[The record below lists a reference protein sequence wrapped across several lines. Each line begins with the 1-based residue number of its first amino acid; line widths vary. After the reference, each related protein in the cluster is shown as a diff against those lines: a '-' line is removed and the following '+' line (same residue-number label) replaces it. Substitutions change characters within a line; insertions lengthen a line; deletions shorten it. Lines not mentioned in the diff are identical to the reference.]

1 MKANDFVRKFGWEKA
16 KEFSQIIIKGL
27 CKKFDF
33 EINTGESIE
42 LAYVD
47 LNDLKRLV
55 ESHEIV
61 EKHGGLHTCKLIL
74 KSVDSNE
81 SEYGSRLGIEYKK
94 SFDGVDSK
102 ALMFCDDGN
111 WCPSSYLNFE
121 LDDESKFVNL
131 GRLKKAI
138 ADVEACK

>member
-55 ESHEIV
+55 ESWELV
-61 EKHGGLHTCKLIL
+61 ERFGGLSDAREVVKMGRYYKYL
-74 KSVDSNE
+74 K
-81 SEYGSRLGIEYKK
+81 R
-94 SFDGVDSK
+94 
-102 ALMFCDDGN
+102 
-111 WCPSSYLNFE
+111 
-121 LDDESKFVNL
+121 
-131 GRLKKAI
+131 AI
-138 ADVEACK
+138 ADVESCL